1 MESDDPGSTL
11 VIYQGRAA
19 VVSANDLAA
28 DRYRGALSITS
39 QQEVLD
45 LLGRHV
51 TSEQEIEQLAAN
63 LDAAASDLGG

>member
-1 MESDDPGSTL
+1 
-11 VIYQGRAA
+11 
-19 VVSANDLAA
+19 VVSASDLAA
-28 DRYRGALSITS
+28 DRYQGALSITS

-63 LDAAASDLGG
+63 LDVAASDLGG

>member
-63 LDAAASDLGG
+63 RDAAASDLGG